1 MTTARLGDSDTEDQD
16 ERAQSIEIGR
26 RLKHLRSVR
35 GLTITELAGRS
46 GVSAGRI
53 SQIERGQSNP
63 SINTLQKLRTVLGVT
78 LWAFLEDNGA
88 AATGESP
95 HVRRRENRP
104 RIVSGT
110 NQFTKELL
118 SPTDNDELRFMI
130 LTLPFGAQS
139 DDVLT
144 GPGDK
149 GGYVLSGKVTLTIGN
164 ETLEVRDGD
173 SFQFKSTIAH
183 QISNPWEEEAKVLWI
198 INIRDSHV

>member
-1 MTTARLGDSDTEDQD
+1 MTTARLGESDTDDQD
-16 ERAQSIEIGR
+16 ERAESIEIGR
-26 RLKHLRSVR
+26 RLKHLRTVR
-35 GLTITELAGRS
+35 GLTITELASSS

-78 LWAFLEDNGA
+78 LWAFLEDDNA
-88 AATGESP
+88 ASTRDSP
-95 HVRRRENRP
+95 YVRRRENRP
-104 RIVSGT
+104 RIVSGS

-130 LTLPFGAQS
+130 LTLPPGAES
-139 DDVLT
+139 GEVLK

-149 GGYVLSGKVTLTIGN
+149 GGYVLSGTVLLMVGD
-164 ETLEVRDGD
+164 ETLEVREGD

-183 QISNPWEEEAKVLWI
+183 RISNPWQGDAKVLWI

>member
-1 MTTARLGDSDTEDQD
+1 MTTARLGESDTEDHD
-16 ERAQSIEIGR
+16 ERLESIEIGR
-26 RLKHLRSVR
+26 RLKHLRTTR
-35 GLTITELAGRS
+35 GLTIMQLASGS
-46 GVSAGRI
+46 GVSSGRI

-63 SINTLQKLRTVLGVT
+63 SINTLQKLRAVLNVT
-78 LWAFLEDNGA
+78 LWAFLEDNSTA
-88 AATGESP
+88 DRRESP
-95 HVRRRENRP
+95 YVRRRENRP
-104 RIVSGT
+104 RIISGT

-130 LTLPFGAQS
+130 LTLPPGAES

-183 QISNPWEEEAKVLWI
+183 HISNPRQEEAKVLWI